1 MKDNR
6 KIVSVLRQLLT
17 ADADI
22 SHLAEQ
28 SLAQA
33 AIANPHLRTNPV
45 RTLDDWYAYLERF
58 LHRMPWQTMDIG
70 EDASFFR
77 RIDQNIGYF
86 YYLIDQP
93 LDALKN
99 RGYWY
104 PSLQY
109 EPRIA
114 AWLAEYNKAWGEY
127 LSSPDSWNN
136 SYYNLARTDAR
147 FELDTDRYESPD
159 NWHSWNDFFAR
170 KLKQSPITRSVLPTN
185 KGGRPCPFRR
195 EGLLSDYSDYSPN
208 HQSPIVSPCDGVI
221 MDYPVKTMSTNH
233 LQDLLGESTYAER
246 FAESQAIH
254 IVLDVFDYHRFH
266 APCAGRVVESKII
279 PGIHAGGGV
288 IVWDEA
294 QGRYRYDSLGA
305 TGFQSLETRGILILD
320 TPDFG
325 YIALIAVGIQQV
337 SSVRWTEKLQSPI
350 TNHQSPI
357 FLRAGEEIIVPQ
369 GKEIGSFL
377 FGGSDIIML
386 FEPGKA
392 PAFEMGKTVKV
403 GDLMAF

>member
-1 MKDNR
+1 MKKENP
-6 KIVSVLRQLLT
+6 IVMIQSLLDCDAELRQL
-17 ADADI
+17 AK
-22 SHLAEQ
+22 Q

-45 RTLDDWYAYLERF
+45 RTLDDWFAYLERF

-86 YYLIDQP
+86 YFLLDQP
-93 LDALKN
+93 LDALKD

-114 AWLAEYNKAWGEY
+114 AWLVEYNKAWGEW
-127 LSSPDSWNN
+127 LSSSDSWNN

-147 FELDTDRYESPD
+147 FELNTDRYESPD

-170 KLKQSPITRSVLPTN
+170 KLNHSFNFQ
-185 KGGRPCPFRR
+185 
-195 EGLLSDYSDYSPN
+195 LSAFN
-208 HQSPIVSPCDGVI
+208 FISPCDGVI
-221 MDYPVKTMSTNH
+221 ASLPVKTASIANW
-233 LQDLLGESTYAER
+233 LDLLGDSPYRET
-246 FAESQAIH
+246 FAGGETTH

-266 APCAGRVVESKII
+266 APCAGRVMERKII

-288 IVWDEA
+288 IIRDEA
-294 QGRYRYDSLGA
+294 EGRYRYDTLGA
-305 TGFQSLETRGILILD
+305 VGFQSLETRGVLIMD
-320 TPDFG
+320 TPDYG
-325 YIALIAVGIQQV
+325 YVALIAVGIQQV
-337 SSVRWTEKLQSPI
+337 SSVRWTTIHHTPYTI
-350 TNHQSPI
+350 HQN
-357 FLRAGEEIIVPQ
+357 EEI
-369 GKEIGSFL
+369 GRFE
-377 FGGSDIIML
+377 FGGSDIILL

-392 PAFEMGKTVKV
+392 PIFELGKSVKV
-403 GDLMAF
+403 GDNLSKKAEKYRKV